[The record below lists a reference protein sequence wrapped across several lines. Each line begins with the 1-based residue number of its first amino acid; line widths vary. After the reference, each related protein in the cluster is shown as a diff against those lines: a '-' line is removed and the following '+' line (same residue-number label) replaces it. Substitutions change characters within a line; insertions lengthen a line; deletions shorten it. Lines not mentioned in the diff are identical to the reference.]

1 MFRWFRPLSAPDEI
15 YASSLQTLHLGHA
28 LWYPEPHESGEPQ
41 IGDVGFM
48 FEGAFIRLF
57 NLDTSAA
64 EKKVT
69 FWDPPYKI
77 TEPVPPDVF
86 KIDRRRQP
94 LVPGSYRSHG
104 VESKEIHA
112 SADVTAGPGVSA
124 TLETSYTCK
133 AVQGAVIVLKS
144 EAHAERIFE
153 DRRLKK
159 HIVQNHGRWC
169 AYVKDELFKDVNPED
184 IVVVSGWVKTRANWA
199 VIAFGS
205 TSTTS
210 SASAEGHVGGVAGVA
225 AGGSHSRS
233 VTGPRM
239 ERQGQSY
246 LSKASSPQCAGGKRD
261 QSVFV
266 KRYKMLKRLGFLRK
280 VVAGAGHDRLSGSGD
295 GRSGSG
301 AEGVTAQEGGDG
313 EKADILGP
321 RSKGKVADPLD
332 ILLEYILEV
341 SMPRSYLRRANRAAH
356 FCRLPT
362 PRLLLQAMAMLR
374 ASSYV
379 PHEYLKVKS
388 LTST

>member
-1 MFRWFRPLSAPDEI
+1 EI

-77 TEPVPPDVF
+77 TEPVPPGVF

-94 LVPGSYRSHG
+94 LVPGNYRSHG
-104 VESKEIHA
+104 VESREIHA
-112 SADVTAGPGVSA
+112 SADVTAGPSVSV

-133 AVQGAVIVLKS
+133 AAQGAVLVLKS
-144 EAHAERIFE
+144 EAHAERMFE
-153 DRRLKK
+153 NRLLKK
-159 HIVQNHGRWC
+159 HILRNHDKWC
-169 AYVKDELFKDVNPED
+169 AYVKDELFQDVNPED
-184 IVVVSGWVKTRANWA
+184 IVVVSGWVKTGADWA
-199 VIAFGS
+199 AIAFGNA
-205 TSTTS
+205 STTS
-210 SASAEGHVGGVAGVA
+210 SASAEGRVGGVAGVA

-239 ERQGQSY
+239 ERQGQNY
-246 LSKASSPQCAGGKRD
+246 LSGASSSQTAGGKRD
-261 QSVFV
+261 HSVFV

-280 VVAGAGHDRLSGSGD
+280 VVAGAGYDRLPGQGD
-295 GRSGSG
+295 GRGASG
-301 AEGVTAQEGGDG
+301 AEGVMV
-313 EKADILGP
+313 EKDEDEDERNARLT
-321 RSKGKVADPLD
+321 RCQSKVSDPLD

-341 SMPRSYLRRANRAAH
+341 
-356 FCRLPT
+356 
-362 PRLLLQAMAMLR
+362 
-374 ASSYV
+374 
-379 PHEYLKVKS
+379 
-388 LTST
+388 